1 MSSRGW
7 KWKKKK
13 ETKAG
18 RTGVESRVLL
28 DVAELLEA
36 AVAVG
41 AAVGLLAGVDA
52 DVLHQLVVRRERLE
66 TLLALVRLRV
76 AAVRVPHVHLHRRF
90 RHKNLPFAKNNNDDD
105 KIAPPPA
112 PQRAPTPQTNKKK
125 TISFA
130 FFFLPAT
137 LLISSNN
144 NNNNNI
150 NNSNN
155 NNNDDD
161 DENQSIDWVRWKRTS
176 GTKIFLKK
184 NGTEMQKKKKN
195 EKKRLRFFARSGISA
210 ACCRLSIDWQSIDS

>member
-90 RHKNLPFAKNNNDDD
+90 RHKNLESSMR
-105 KIAPPPA
+105 I
-112 PQRAPTPQTNKKK
+112 QILRALWGRSLNSTRSSETN
-125 TISFA
+125 
-130 FFFLPAT
+130 
-137 LLISSNN
+137 
-144 NNNNNI
+144 
-150 NNSNN
+150 
-155 NNNDDD
+155 
-161 DENQSIDWVRWKRTS
+161 
-176 GTKIFLKK
+176 GM
-184 NGTEMQKKKKN
+184 G
-195 EKKRLRFFARSGISA
+195 
-210 ACCRLSIDWQSIDS
+210 